1 MIKAPHMLL
10 LGSES
15 RHAGKTSFACA
26 VIAAFAP
33 RHAVVGVKVTP
44 GRTDDYIISEE
55 LLVGEGT
62 DTQRL
67 LEAGAEK
74 SYWLRTSP
82 ACLAHAAAELLDAIG
97 DTALIVAESTGLRAV
112 VEPGV
117 FLMFRRDGE
126 ADVKASARAVR
137 QYAARVVV
145 FDGHAFDLAVDDLA
159 VIAGRW
165 TLRRN
170 GAASCDNQ
178 GATD

>member
-15 RHAGKTSFACA
+15 RHAGKTYFACA
-26 VIAAFAP
+26 VIAEFAP
-33 RHAVVGVKVTP
+33 RHTIVGVKVTP
-44 GRTDDYIISEE
+44 GWAHDYTITEE
-55 LLVGEGT
+55 PLVGEGT

-67 LEAGAEK
+67 LEAGAHRA
-74 SYWLRTSP
+74 YWVRTSP
-82 ACLAHAAAELLDAIG
+82 ACLAQAAAELLDAIG
-97 DTALIVAESTGLRAV
+97 DTALIVAESTGLRRV

-117 FLMFRRDGE
+117 FLIFRRDGE
-126 ADVKASARAVR
+126 TDVKASARAV
-137 QYAARVVV
+137 QQHADRVVV

-170 GAASCDNQ
+170 GADAHDNQ